1 MAKKLSKAGISTNE
15 TIQAWH
21 VTQSVDALT
30 GDVGYDV
37 SISGS
42 LGLTGSLAVTG
53 IGGASGDPG
62 YDRVLLWNKS
72 TGDVKPTQSAAFI
85 DTIDTGSLLVTGSV
99 EESIITLEKGDGSTF
114 TLQVETGSAA
124 ILTQELE
131 SNQNVG
137 GVTSGDVFDQ
147 GSTIEALLRSMLITY
162 IAPTIS
168 GLSVGI
174 TVGDSDTTRDVG
186 NGFTMDQVS
195 FSATQDSPDGNY
207 PFSSSIS
214 STGAETG
221 PWSEDFDP
229 APLAGSNT
237 KSFSFGDI
245 AQNIVTTSGT
255 INYTVSAKSQNTGN
269 IITTSKSYNFRW
281 RNYLC
286 ASATDII
293 SNGTANDVI
302 SEEVDNQL
310 DTNRSWTAT
319 CTSDNDDGTKY
330 TYIIYPSSYG
340 DLSGIIQDG
349 ATPVLGAFTK
359 QTDRTI
365 TNAYGSTVSV
375 RIYKSN
381 APGAFA
387 AGTTLEIS

>member
-1 MAKKLSKAGISTNE
+1 
-15 TIQAWH
+15 
-21 VTQSVDALT
+21 
-30 GDVGYDV
+30 
-37 SISGS
+37 
-42 LGLTGSLAVTG
+42 
-53 IGGASGDPG
+53 
-62 YDRVLLWNKS
+62 
-72 TGDVKPTQSAAFI
+72 
-85 DTIDTGSLLVTGSV
+85 
-99 EESIITLEKGDGSTF
+99 
-114 TLQVETGSAA
+114 
-124 ILTQELE
+124 
-131 SNQNVG
+131 
-137 GVTSGDVFDQ
+137 
-147 GSTIEALLRSMLITY
+147 
-162 IAPTIS
+162 
-168 GLSVGI
+168 
-174 TVGDSDTTRDVG
+174 DSDTTRDVG
-186 NGFTMDQVS
+186 NGFTMDQIS
-195 FSATQDSPDGNY
+195 FTATQDSPDGNY
-207 PFSSSIS
+207 PYSSSIS

-229 APLAGSNT
+229 APLSAVNPETING
-237 KSFSFGDI
+237 GI
-245 AQNIVTTSGT
+245 PLVQNIVTTSGT
-255 INYTVSAKSQNTGN
+255 LNYTVSAKSQNTGN

-286 ASATDII
+286 ASATDIV

-381 APGAFA
+381 APGAF
-387 AGTTLEIS
+387 